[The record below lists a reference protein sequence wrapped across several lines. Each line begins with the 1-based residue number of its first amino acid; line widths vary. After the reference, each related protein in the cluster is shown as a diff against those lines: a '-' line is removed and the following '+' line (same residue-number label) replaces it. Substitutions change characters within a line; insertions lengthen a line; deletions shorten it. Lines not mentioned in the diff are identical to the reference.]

1 MNDEWITALG
11 VGISL
16 LLIFALILGVGLLAT
31 G

>member
-1 MNDEWITALG
+1 MNDEWITTLG